1 MLRLET
7 RLKRIP
13 MPERS
18 VEERIKTF
26 DEVALGYSEEQAL
39 AEASRCLQCYNPL
52 CTEMCPLHIDIP
64 GFIKLIRMGRYEEAD
79 RKIRETNCLPS
90 VCGRVCP
97 QEVLCAMGCKLTI
110 GDPVNIG
117 ALERFVADWNLERGS
132 SYIPSASASTGK
144 NIAVVGSGPAG
155 LSVAAE
161 LAKIGHHVTIFEA
174 LHEAGGV
181 LIYGIPEFRLPKRV
195 VRQEIDLIKKIGVE
209 IKTNIIVGKT
219 LTIDDLFNEGYDSVF
234 LGTGA
239 GLPKLLGIPGEN
251 LCGVYSLNEFLIRIN
266 LMKAYTFPYKSKT
279 PVKVGSKV
287 AILGAR
293 GMDAARCAIR
303 LGAEEVCIF
312 YQRKI
317 VGRADDIRRGIE
329 EGVKPVP
336 ATKPLRLIGDEKRWV
351 RQVELVRLRQEI
363 DVKTG
368 KLKMTPI
375 EGSNFL
381 YNTDLVV
388 IATEHIPNTIAIT
401 GSSRKIGIS
410 KDKTIVAN
418 QETLEV
424 APGIFAGGD
433 VVSGAASVI
442 KAIEAGKK
450 AAKSINSYL
459 VRKH

>member
-1 MLRLET
+1 
-7 RLKRIP
+7 
-13 MPERS
+13 
-18 VEERIKTF
+18 
-26 DEVALGYSEEQAL
+26 
-39 AEASRCLQCYNPL
+39 
-52 CTEMCPLHIDIP
+52 
-64 GFIKLIRMGRYEEAD
+64 
-79 RKIRETNCLPS
+79 
-90 VCGRVCP
+90 
-97 QEVLCAMGCKLTI
+97 
-110 GDPVNIG
+110 
-117 ALERFVADWNLERGS
+117 
-132 SYIPSASASTGK
+132 
-144 NIAVVGSGPAG
+144 
-155 LSVAAE
+155 
-161 LAKIGHHVTIFEA
+161 
-174 LHEAGGV
+174 
-181 LIYGIPEFRLPKRV
+181 
-195 VRQEIDLIKKIGVE
+195 
-209 IKTNIIVGKT
+209 
-219 LTIDDLFNEGYDSVF
+219 
-234 LGTGA
+234 
-239 GLPKLLGIPGEN
+239 
-251 LCGVYSLNEFLIRIN
+251 
-266 LMKAYTFPYKSKT
+266 
-279 PVKVGSKV
+279 VGSKV

-418 QETLEV
+418 PETLEV

-459 VRKH
+459 MRKH